1 MLQLIAVRSMGKI
14 VHVPFNGQT
23 IEALCGDKPDM
34 YLVAL
39 KPLCENIGVS
49 YSAQYERLKRQ
60 SWSVIRITRTTG
72 FDGKTYDMTCID
84 RQTLV
89 MWLATIDASRLKS
102 EAARETVTRYQKE
115 CAKALDSYFSKG
127 YAFTPEMAERMLNDP
142 DTLISVLTALKAER
156 SRADALQ
163 AETIALAPK
172 AAMADAFLDADGAY
186 TITQASGLLRQ
197 LDGSM
202 SRRRLFQLLR
212 TDRMMEQRT
221 NRATARAVERGY
233 LTNIAT
239 SFTAPDGE
247 RRVRDPY
254 ALVTP
259 KGLEWMARRYCAP
272 AYQPPLQLEVV
283 G

>member
-1 MLQLIAVRSMGKI
+1 MNAASSIIPFENEEFGVIRALRDETGEPWFVAKDILDRLELDRTAMRKLDDDEKGVDTIHTPGGDQQVSIVSEAGFYKLVLKSRKPEAKAFQRWVTHEVLPSIRKRGGYMVEVPNETPEQTMARAILIARDA
-14 VHVPFNGQT
+14 
-23 IEALCGDKPDM
+23 IE
-34 YLVAL
+34 
-39 KPLCENIGVS
+39 
-49 YSAQYERLKRQ
+49 RQ
-60 SWSVIRITRTTG
+60 
-72 FDGKTYDMTCID
+72 
-84 RQTLV
+84 
-89 MWLATIDASRLKS
+89 
-102 EAARETVTRYQKE
+102 
-115 CAKALDSYFSKG
+115 
-127 YAFTPEMAERMLNDP
+127 
-142 DTLISVLTALKAER
+142 
-156 SRADALQ
+156 RADIDMLAGEN
-163 AETIALAPK
+163 AVLAPK

-212 TDRMMEQRT
+212 VDHMMEQRT

>member
-1 MLQLIAVRSMGKI
+1 MNAASSIIPFENEEFGVIRALRDETGEPWFVAKDILDRLELDRTAMRKLDDDEKGVDTIHTPGGDQQVSIVSEAGFYKLVLKSRKPEAKAFQRWVTHEVLPSIRKRGGYMVEVPNETPEQTMARAILIARD
-14 VHVPFNGQT
+14 T
-23 IEALCGDKPDM
+23 IE
-34 YLVAL
+34 
-39 KPLCENIGVS
+39 
-49 YSAQYERLKRQ
+49 RQ
-60 SWSVIRITRTTG
+60 
-72 FDGKTYDMTCID
+72 
-84 RQTLV
+84 
-89 MWLATIDASRLKS
+89 
-102 EAARETVTRYQKE
+102 
-115 CAKALDSYFSKG
+115 
-127 YAFTPEMAERMLNDP
+127 
-142 DTLISVLTALKAER
+142 
-156 SRADALQ
+156 RADIDMLAGEN
-163 AETIALAPK
+163 AVLAPK

-212 TDRMMEQRT
+212 VDHMMEQRT

-272 AYQPPLQLEVV
+272 AYQPPLQLKVV